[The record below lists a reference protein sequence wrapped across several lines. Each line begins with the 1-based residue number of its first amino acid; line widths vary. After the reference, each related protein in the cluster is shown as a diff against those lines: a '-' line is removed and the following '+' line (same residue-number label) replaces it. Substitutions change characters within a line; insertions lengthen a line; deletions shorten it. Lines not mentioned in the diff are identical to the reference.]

1 MVFWL
6 IVVAANLVV
15 GAFVGLTGVA
25 GFLLPIVYTGPLAMG
40 VTEGLALSFAAFIVS
55 GALGSVNY
63 KKAGNLDI
71 PFGIR
76 LSIGSLAGAILGVK
90 LNLVI
95 PESVV
100 KVILYVVVLL
110 YLHPSKKG

>member
-40 VTEGLALSFAAFIVS
+40 
-55 GALGSVNY
+55 
-63 KKAGNLDI
+63 
-71 PFGIR
+71 
-76 LSIGSLAGAILGVK
+76 
-90 LNLVI
+90 
-95 PESVV
+95 
-100 KVILYVVVLL
+100 
-110 YLHPSKKG
+110 